1 MVSLYVLSVRAHR
14 HAFWISRDYQWGKT
28 QLVVVEC
35 LAPGDEGES
44 GEGLG
49 LELEGKVEVL
59 GGFLGLDGAVG

>member
-1 MVSLYVLSVRAHR
+1 M
-14 HAFWISRDYQWGKT
+14 
-28 QLVVVEC
+28 VVEC